1 MRAWTGA
8 DLRDA
13 DPTELPG
20 LTGWVAS
27 VMEAMGEVGV
37 GALTA
42 LETVFPP
49 IPSEVV
55 LPLGGFLTRQGDL
68 SLPWVLVAATAG
80 SLLGALVLYGLGAWL
95 GRQRATAVLARIP
108 LVDREDVERASAWF
122 DRHGRAAV
130 FFGRLVPGVRSLIS
144 LPAGASRMPLGRFAA
159 YTTAGSLV
167 WNGLLVGAGVWLG
180 DRWEQVESYA
190 GWLDRVFVAALAV
203 VVVWAAWRRV
213 RSRRAARDD
222 DRSEA

>member
-1 MRAWTGA
+1 M
-8 DLRDA
+8 
-13 DPTELPG
+13 
-20 LTGWVAS
+20 
-27 VMEAMGEVGV
+27 
-37 GALTA
+37 
-42 LETVFPP
+42 
-49 IPSEVV
+49 
-55 LPLGGFLTRQGDL
+55 
-68 SLPWVLVAATAG
+68 
-80 SLLGALVLYGLGAWL
+80 LYGLGAWL
-95 GRQRATAVLARIP
+95 GRERATAVLSRIP

-190 GWLDRVFVAALAV
+190 GWLDRVFVAALV
-203 VVVWAAWRRV
+203 VVVAWAVWRRV
-213 RSRRAARDD
+213 RARRGGPRRRPGGRLTVVGPARAVTSTTSP
-222 DRSEA
+222 SEPPRIGRGI

>member
-1 MRAWTGA
+1 M
-8 DLRDA
+8 
-13 DPTELPG
+13 
-20 LTGWVAS
+20 
-27 VMEAMGEVGV
+27 
-37 GALTA
+37 
-42 LETVFPP
+42 
-49 IPSEVV
+49 
-55 LPLGGFLTRQGDL
+55 L
-68 SLPWVLVAATAG
+68 S
-80 SLLGALVLYGLGAWL
+80 
-95 GRQRATAVLARIP
+95 RIP

-190 GWLDRVFVAALAV
+190 GWLDRVFVAALVGGGGVGRLAPGAV
-203 VVVWAAWRRV
+203 TPGGPRRRPV
-213 RSRRAARDD
+213 GRPA
-222 DRSEA
+222 